1 MINGIGIHS
10 VYVLDQDVA
19 LDFYVGTL
27 GFTVDTDV
35 DMGFM
40 RWLTIA
46 PPGQPD
52 RLILLEKPGPPAL
65 SDETAARIRDLVTQG
80 AMPVTILST
89 DDCRGTHAAL
99 VARGVEFTQDPEDQP
114 YGYRLCV
121 PGPVRQCVANDP
133 AHRRRPADRSRRHR
147 PLGAGRVRW
156 SAEHPGGHAGVR
168 FVPMAVRL
176 DKYLS
181 SNHPD
186 IAIAAALLFLA
197 GLVDAIAFVVLKG
210 SFVAFMS
217 GNSTILG
224 ASTAAGGW
232 STIAVV
238 AGLVAAFFGGAVG
251 GAALGRW
258 GGQHSPVWVLVAV
271 TVTLLA
277 GTVVALTASPTAGM
291 IVVATA
297 TGAINSALSHTS
309 TVPGGLTY
317 VTGTLVKSAHE
328 LVASLGTDRP
338 WAWLAVFWMWP
349 VFVLGAVCGGF
360 AERHWGVA
368 GLWAGVAIAACT
380 LLLRVAETLS
390 RGNSRSDGTE
400 RAAG

>member
-1 MINGIGIHS
+1 M
-10 VYVLDQDVA
+10 
-19 LDFYVGTL
+19 
-27 GFTVDTDV
+27 
-35 DMGFM
+35 
-40 RWLTIA
+40 
-46 PPGQPD
+46 
-52 RLILLEKPGPPAL
+52 
-65 SDETAARIRDLVTQG
+65 
-80 AMPVTILST
+80 
-89 DDCRGTHAAL
+89 
-99 VARGVEFTQDPEDQP
+99 
-114 YGYRLCV
+114 
-121 PGPVRQCVANDP
+121 
-133 AHRRRPADRSRRHR
+133 
-147 PLGAGRVRW
+147 
-156 SAEHPGGHAGVR
+156 
-168 FVPMAVRL
+168 PMAVRL

-197 GLVDAIAFVVLKG
+197 GLIDAIAFVVLKG